1 MFAAHGSTG
10 QNRFMS
16 KTTRQYGR
24 WSSPLTPATVAAGRR
39 IDGVAFDSDGT
50 TLVWLEGRS
59 GQGVLVVDD
68 GNGDAPRDLTAQH
81 SVRAEVGY
89 GGGDFTVHGG
99 TAYFVVHRTGRLFA
113 QSLSGGTAT
122 PITPAFGS
130 ASSPC
135 VSADGRFVVYVHT
148 DDETDRIAVA
158 DTDGV
163 HWPAILASGHDFF
176 MQPRLSPDG
185 TRLAFIA
192 WDHPNMPWDGTTLYV
207 ADLDTSG
214 PLPTAATPRAVAGGD
229 QIAIFQPE
237 FTTDSSRLLY
247 VSDESGWGR
256 LACRDLQTDDVQWL
270 TEDDVEFGTPAWAQ
284 DMRTYAVCGDG
295 QSVLAVGSRQGFHSA
310 VRIELVSGE
319 HSIVEPLTDLT
330 DISQIAAAPSG
341 SRVAVIGS
349 SAVQTPRVV
358 CCETSQGTSR
368 IVARAT
374 GETLSPDGLSSPE
387 AITWE
392 SAGGEMAHGLFY
404 PPASETFD
412 GTGLPPVIA
421 MIHGGPTSQSR
432 AGWKADVQYFATR
445 GWAVLQVNYRGST
458 GYGRDYM
465 LKLRGNWGICDVED
479 SISGVR
485 HLVDTQQVDPDRRVI
500 MGGSAGGFTV
510 LQVMAHHPD
519 EFTAGVNLY
528 GVANQ
533 FHLASDTH
541 KFESRYT
548 DTMIGPLPET
558 ASLYHERSPG
568 FHAEKIRRPIAVFQ
582 GDIDRVVP
590 RQQSDDVVAALR
602 RTGTPHVYH
611 LYEGEGHGWR
621 KQETIDHFYRAVESF
636 LEQHVL
642 MQ

>member
-1 MFAAHGSTG
+1 M
-10 QNRFMS
+10 N

-24 WSSPLTPATVAAGRR
+24 WPSPLTPAVVAAGRR
-39 IDGVAFDSDGT
+39 LDGVAIDSDGT
-50 TLVWLEGRS
+50 SLVWLEGRS

-68 GNGDAPRDLTAQH
+68 GSGNAPRDLTSQH

-89 GGGDFTVHGG
+89 GGGDFTVQGG
-99 TAYFVVHRTGRLFA
+99 VAYFVVHKTGRLFRVA
-113 QSLSGGTAT
+113 LSGGSPL
-122 PITPAFGS
+122 PITPCFGH

-135 VSADGRFVVYVHT
+135 VSADGRFVAYVHT
-148 DDETDRIAVA
+148 DEDIDRIAVV
-158 DTDGV
+158 DCDGT
-163 HWPAILASGHDFF
+163 HWPGILASGHDFY
-176 MQPRLSPDG
+176 MQPRISPDG
-185 TRLAFIA
+185 SRLAFIA
-192 WDHPNMPWDGTTLYV
+192 WDHPNMPWDATTLYV
-207 ADLDTSG
+207 ADLDTTG
-214 PLPTAATPRAVAGGD
+214 PLPRAGQPRVVAGGD
-229 QIAIFQPE
+229 EIAVFQPE
-237 FTTDSSRLLY
+237 FSTDGSTLFF

-256 LACRDLQTDDVQWL
+256 LGRCNLETSTTDWL
-270 TEDDVEFGTPAWAQ
+270 TSEGTEFGTPAWAQ

-295 QSVLAVGSRQGFHSA
+295 KTLAAVASQRGFLSVTSIDL
-310 VRIELVSGE
+310 ESGTQAA
-319 HSIVEPLTDLT
+319 VEPLASLS
-330 DISQIAAAPSG
+330 DISTIVAADNG
-341 SRVAVIGS
+341 SRIAVIGS
-349 SAVQTPRVV
+349 SAVQTPQVLT
-358 CCETSQGTSR
+358 CDLAQNTSR
-368 IVARAT
+368 IVARST
-374 GETLSPDGLSSPE
+374 GEMLASESLSNPE
-387 AITWE
+387 AISWE
-392 SAGGEMAHGLFY
+392 SAGGETAHGLFY
-404 PPASETFD
+404 PPASQAFQ

-458 GYGRDYM
+458 GYGREYM

-479 SISGVR
+479 AISGVR
-485 HLVDTQQVDPDRRVI
+485 HLVEGGQVDPDRKVI

-558 ASLYHERSPG
+558 AAVYHERSPG
-568 FHAEKIRRPIAVFQ
+568 FHAHKINRPIAVFQ

-590 RQQSDDVVAALR
+590 RQQSDDVVAALKK
-602 RTGTPHVYH
+602 TGTPHVYH

-621 KQETIDHFYRAVESF
+621 MQETIDHFYRAVEKF
-636 LEQHVL
+636 LDQHVL
-642 MQ
+642 LQ

>member
-1 MFAAHGSTG
+1 
-10 QNRFMS
+10 MS

-24 WSSPLTPATVAAGRR
+24 WPSPLTPAVVAAGRR
-39 IDGVAFDSDGT
+39 LDGVAFDSDGPS
-50 TLVWLEGRS
+50 LVWLEGRS

-68 GNGDAPRDLTAQH
+68 GSGDAPRDLTSQH

-89 GGGDFTVHGG
+89 GGGDFTVHGKA
-99 TAYFVVHRTGRLFA
+99 AYFVVHKTRRLFRVP
-113 QSLSGGTAT
+113 LCGGTPR
-122 PITPAFGS
+122 PITPACGD
-130 ASSPC
+130 AASPC
-135 VSADGRFVVYVHT
+135 VSNDGRFVAYVHT
-148 DDETDRIAVA
+148 DEDIDRIAVV

-163 HWPAILASGHDFF
+163 HWPSILASGHDFY

-185 TRLAFIA
+185 QRLAYIA

-214 PLPTAATPRAVAGGD
+214 PLPTAGEPRVVAGGD
-229 QIAIFQPE
+229 EIAVFQPE
-237 FTTDSSRLLY
+237 FSADGSQLFF

-256 LACRDLQTDDVQWL
+256 LGRCDLETDSTDWL
-270 TEDDVEFGTPAWAQ
+270 TPDETEFGTPAWAQ

-295 QSVLAVGSRQGFHSA
+295 KSLVAVASRRGFQSVVKIDLDTGVQAA
-310 VRIELVSGE
+310 
-319 HSIVEPLTDLT
+319 VEPLANLS
-330 DISQIAAAPSG
+330 DISTIVAEKNG
-341 SRVAVIGS
+341 SRIAVIGS
-349 SAVQTPRVV
+349 SAVQTPRVIS
-358 CCETSQGTSR
+358 CDIKQHTSR
-368 IVARAT
+368 IVARST
-374 GETLSPDGLSSPE
+374 GEMLAAENLSSPE
-387 AITWE
+387 AISWE
-392 SAGGEMAHGLFY
+392 SAGGEIAHGLFF
-404 PPASETFD
+404 PPSSTTFQ

-479 SISGVR
+479 TISGVR
-485 HLVDTQQVDPDRRVI
+485 HLVDSGQVDPARKVI

-510 LQVMAHHPD
+510 LQVMVHHPD

-558 ASLYHERSPG
+558 AAVYHERSPG

-590 RQQSDDVVAALR
+590 RQQSDDVVAALKK
-602 RTGTPHVYH
+602 TGTPHVYH

-621 KQETIDHFYRAVESF
+621 MQETIDHFYRAVEKF
-636 LEQHVL
+636 LDQHVL
-642 MQ
+642 LQ

>member
-1 MFAAHGSTG
+1 M
-10 QNRFMS
+10 N

-24 WSSPLTPATVAAGRR
+24 WPSPLTPAVVAAGRR
-39 IDGVAFDSDGT
+39 LDGVAIDSDGT
-50 TLVWLEGRS
+50 SLVWLEGRS

-68 GNGDAPRDLTAQH
+68 GSGNAPRDLTSQH

-89 GGGDFTVHGG
+89 GGGDFTVQGG
-99 TAYFVVHRTGRLFA
+99 VAYFVVHKTGRLFRVA
-113 QSLSGGTAT
+113 LCGGAPQ
-122 PITPAFGS
+122 PITPCFGH

-135 VSADGRFVVYVHT
+135 VSADGRFVAYVHT
-148 DDETDRIAVA
+148 DEDVDRIAVV
-158 DTDGV
+158 DCHGT
-163 HWPAILASGHDFF
+163 HWPGILASGHDFY
-176 MQPRLSPDG
+176 MQPRISPDG
-185 TRLAFIA
+185 SRLAFIA

-207 ADLDTSG
+207 ADLDTTG
-214 PLPTAATPRAVAGGD
+214 PLPRAGQPRAVAGGD
-229 QIAIFQPE
+229 EVAVFQPE
-237 FTTDSSRLLY
+237 FSTDGSTLFF

-256 LACRDLQTDDVQWL
+256 LGRCNLETSTTDWL
-270 TEDDVEFGTPAWAQ
+270 TSEGTEFGTPAWAQ

-295 QSVLAVGSRQGFHSA
+295 RTLAAVASQLGFLSVTSIDL
-310 VRIELVSGE
+310 ESGTQAD
-319 HSIVEPLTDLT
+319 VEPLASLS
-330 DISQIAAAPSG
+330 DISTIVAAPNG
-341 SRVAVIGS
+341 SRIAVIGS
-349 SAVQTPRVV
+349 SAVQTPQVLT
-358 CCETSQGTSR
+358 CDLAQNTSR
-368 IVARAT
+368 IVARST
-374 GETLSPDGLSSPE
+374 GEMLAAESLSSPE
-387 AITWE
+387 AISWE
-392 SAGGEMAHGLFY
+392 SAGGETAHGLFY
-404 PPASETFD
+404 PPASQAFQ

-479 SISGVR
+479 AISGVR
-485 HLVDTQQVDPDRRVI
+485 HLVEGGQVDPDRKVI

-558 ASLYHERSPG
+558 AAVYHERSPG
-568 FHAEKIRRPIAVFQ
+568 FHAHKISRPIAVFQ

-590 RQQSDDVVAALR
+590 RQQSDDVVAALKK
-602 RTGTPHVYH
+602 TGTPHVYH

-621 KQETIDHFYRAVESF
+621 MQETIDHFYRAVETF
-636 LEQHVL
+636 LDQHVL
-642 MQ
+642 LQ